1 MYHGANNIL
10 SVKREDSWLSRN
22 FLFFQ
27 SLALW
32 YFYWQ
37 HLSCL
42 FMADHLLSVEEVL
55 VMFT

>member
-22 FLFFQ
+22 FLFSQ

-32 YFYWQ
+32 YFYCGISMWYFSSWQ
-37 HLSCL
+37 ITCL
-42 FMADHLLSVEEVL
+42 AWRRFW
-55 VMFT
+55 